1 MQAQIHI
8 ISILRKRYCTHKIRT
23 ESMKKFTIRKHLGN
37 FKRLQNKG
45 LDNKVEGGK
54 SLQKDF

>member
-1 MQAQIHI
+1 
-8 ISILRKRYCTHKIRT
+8 
-23 ESMKKFTIRKHLGN
+23 MKKFTIRKYLGN

-54 SLQKDF
+54 SLQKDFYKRERKKINKAKDHSKGLTLK